1 MPLLS
6 SHSQLTPPRT
16 AQSPCE
22 WMNCHSL
29 CDHWQHHPG
38 IPPRWWCG
46 QAARGVAH
54 TVVLGVSK
62 CLPPCPGKAKL
73 ILKTNKSSP
82 GLPPV
87 PLCYPPAAGSEC
99 CWSWGGRC
107 LWWSSSPLLTPQCRV
122 GARLHQGSLP
132 LTPDTIFGV
141 SLRPQYHVMPLG
153 WEFLLSFLGFS
164 SFRQLHLPGVSVG
177 VGAVGRLFLAV

>member
-1 MPLLS
+1 MIIGS
-6 SHSQLTPPRT
+6 TTQVF
-16 AQSPCE
+16 
-22 WMNCHSL
+22 
-29 CDHWQHHPG
+29 
-38 IPPRWWCG
+38 PPRWWCG

-54 TVVLGVSK
+54 SVVLGVSK

-99 CWSWGGRC
+99 CWSWGGRW
-107 LWWSSSPLLTPQCRV
+107 LWWGSSPLLTPQCRV

-132 LTPDTIFGV
+132 LTSSYLFQSFSKATIPCNAFGV
-141 SLRPQYHVMPLG
+141 GIPPVFFGLFFLQAASPARSECGCWCCRPPV
-153 WEFLLSFLGFS
+153 S
-164 SFRQLHLPGVSVG
+164 SCVKCGYQQVKKFGCAGKDVKAERVG
-177 VGAVGRLFLAV
+177 